1 MVPLM
6 VLFLDMK
13 VVASIAAVFAVPS
26 GIMLILTFQTKKWV
40 RKDVL
45 PMLIF
50 GAIIGTAIGTYII
63 ASYKSDILKRAF
75 GIFLVIYALKML
87 FWNKNKLNE
96 PSKYFGAL
104 AGFLGGILGGMFSTG
119 GPPVVIYLNSITNDK
134 KIFRSTILF
143 YLLVVNTW
151 QLITYIYSGL
161 ITMDVLKLSL
171 YLVPAFVIGSF
182 LGSLIHIKINDNL
195 FNKIIALILL
205 ITGITI
211 II

>member
-1 MVPLM
+1 ML
-6 VLFLDMK
+6 LFLDIK
-13 VVASIAAVFAVPS
+13 IVVSIAAVFAVPS
-26 GIMLILTFQTKKWV
+26 GIMLIFTFQTRKWI

-45 PMLIF
+45 PMLIS
-50 GAIIGTAIGTYII
+50 GAIIGTIIGTYII
-63 ASYKSDILKRAF
+63 ASYKSDILKKAF
-75 GIFLVIYALKML
+75 GIFLVLYALKML
-87 FWNKNKLNE
+87 FWNKNKLKE
-96 PSKYFGAL
+96 PNKYFGIL
-104 AGFLGGILGGMFSTG
+104 AGFLGGTLGGMFSTG

-161 ITMDVLKLSL
+161 ITTNVLILSL
-171 YLVPAFVIGSF
+171 YLAPAFIIGSL
-182 LGSLIHIKINDNL
+182 LGSLIHIKINDSL
-195 FNKIIALILL
+195 FNKVIALVLL